1 MTIIIHANRT
11 LLEAHGKEYPF
22 RQGSYFVRVIRN
34 IFVGSILEFS
44 GFYKNTPMDKMLN
57 FDVDINGLKHIE
69 WILELHVRHDKKA
82 TVYTPKLYLAI
93 TSKPVAE
100 LSGNSTV
107 SQT

>member
-1 MTIIIHANRT
+1 MQIVHYWKLMVNHFYFITLRT
-11 LLEAHGKEYPF
+11 QALRRSFFTSKICKCL
-22 RQGSYFVRVIRN
+22 
-34 IFVGSILEFS
+34 
-44 GFYKNTPMDKMLN
+44 GFYKNTPMDKVLN

-100 LSGNSTV
+100 LSGNEYKYIMHLK
-107 SQT
+107 